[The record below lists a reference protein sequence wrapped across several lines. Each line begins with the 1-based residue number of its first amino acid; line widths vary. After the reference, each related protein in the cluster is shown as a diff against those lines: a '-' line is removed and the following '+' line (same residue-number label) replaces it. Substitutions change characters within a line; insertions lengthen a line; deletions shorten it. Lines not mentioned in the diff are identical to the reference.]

1 MRTPLVL
8 VAAIAMFGCS
18 SLTLQNVDFAWPV
31 ESVLTVGRNGDIS
44 DPQRGLSV
52 NLTPLSLAEL
62 KDSLAL
68 RGTRVRIIRSAEGHY
83 YVTSTGFKNVYVF
96 SPGEKELSLKTTIE
110 VSPQGLREPA
120 LNQRPPYIELL
131 DPSLPKPTLLSSG
144 GVAEGGAK

>member
-8 VAAIAMFGCS
+8 MAAIAMFGCS

-52 NLTPLSLAEL
+52 NLTPLSQAEL
-62 KDSLAL
+62 QDSAAL
-68 RGTRVRIIRSAEGHY
+68 RGTKVRVIRSAEGLY
-83 YVTSTGFKNVYVF
+83 FLTSARFKNVYVF
-96 SPGEKELSLKTTIE
+96 SPGEKELSLKKAIE

-120 LNQRPPYIELL
+120 LNQRPPYVELL
-131 DPSLPKPTLLSSG
+131 DPSLTKPTLLSSS
-144 GVAEGGAK
+144 GVVEGGAK